1 MAAANSP
8 PALDQNMHQTKMVCH
23 RGARLSA
30 PENTFASAAAAL
42 DLGGSI
48 IELDIRQSADG
59 VLYVMHDE
67 SVARTTNGS
76 GNICEMN
83 SAEIDKLDAG
93 SWFDPKFKG
102 EQVPRLDAYLAEF
115 AERAGFYLEIKLADC
130 ADVAKLVRKLGIA
143 ERCFTFSFNP
153 QMRRDMLTHCPE
165 VRRMVLWSYAGSVQA
180 AREEHHAEIVEFH
193 TDTFDPARIRECQDA
208 GLEVMFYTD
217 KPDETR
223 FIEALRLKM
232 NYVNIDCLALFQQL
246 RTDRAKVAEPI

>member
-1 MAAANSP
+1 MY
-8 PALDQNMHQTKMVCH
+8 QTQMVCH

-59 VLYVMHDE
+59 VLYVLHDE
-67 SVARTTNGS
+67 TVDRTTDGTGRLS
-76 GNICEMN
+76 EFN
-83 SAEIDKLDAG
+83 SAEIDRLDAG

-102 EQVPRLDAYLAEF
+102 EQVPRLDAFLAAF
-115 AERAGFYLEIKLADC
+115 AERAGFYLEVKLADC

-143 ERCFTFSFNP
+143 KQCFTFSFNP
-153 QMRRDMLTHCPE
+153 QMRRDMLSHCPE
-165 VRRMVLWSYAGSVQA
+165 VRRMVLWPYAGSVQA
-180 AREEHHAEIVEFH
+180 VRDEHHAELVEFH
-193 TDTFDPARIRECQDA
+193 TDSFDPARIKECQEA

-217 KPDETR
+217 KPDEAR

-232 NYVNIDCLALFQQL
+232 NYVNIDCLELFQQL
-246 RTDRAKVAEPI
+246 RADRAKVAEPI